1 MWGKFCLAFV
11 VAVIGGT
18 ILSIIEVDAQST
30 MNNSASSHESSTFD
44 EAVNLI
50 REDLQTCVR
59 SNDPQNNASRISKR
73 DLEDLKAACASN
85 QQQTNESCISKKDF
99 EELKTACASN
109 QQPSRTV
116 NASCEYIACLI
127 NGFRGDCWR
136 CGKYRQVAS
145 LSQRDRAAVWSVLAE
160 SGRRYSADNIGLSL
174 TTVTQRTC
182 KCIKFGELQQ
192 NNGYYAIQ
200 GHSGPSRSVP
210 SESPYATS
218 F

>member
-1 MWGKFCLAFV
+1 MLGKFYLAFV

-18 ILSIIEVDAQST
+18 ILSIIEVDTQST

-59 SNDPQNNASRISKR
+59 SNDPQNNASGISKR

-109 QQPSRTV
+109 QQPSSTV

-127 NGFRGDCWR
+127 NGFRGNC
-136 CGKYRQVAS
+136 
-145 LSQRDRAAVWSVLAE
+145 
-160 SGRRYSADNIGLSL
+160 
-174 TTVTQRTC
+174 
-182 KCIKFGELQQ
+182 
-192 NNGYYAIQ
+192 
-200 GHSGPSRSVP
+200 
-210 SESPYATS
+210 
-218 F
+218 